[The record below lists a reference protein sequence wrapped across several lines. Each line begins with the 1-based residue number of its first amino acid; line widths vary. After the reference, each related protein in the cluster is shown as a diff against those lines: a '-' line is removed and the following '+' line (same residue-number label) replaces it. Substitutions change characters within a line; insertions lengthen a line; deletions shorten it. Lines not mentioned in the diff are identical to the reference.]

1 MVAWKLPV
9 FTGATFGMAGSAA
22 LDTLRKTPLHE
33 THRQAG
39 ARMVDFGGWDMPVEY
54 SGIVAEHLAVRRRAG
69 LFDVSHMGEIEI
81 RGPQAVDLIDSLCSN
96 RAAALQDG
104 QAQYSG
110 LLYPNGGFVDDLL
123 VHRFS
128 AEHYFLCVNA
138 ANQENDFEWI
148 RAHNPFDAEPRLVSA
163 DYAQLAIQGP
173 QALPTAQA
181 LAPADLSA
189 IRYYRFIRGEFAGAP
204 AIIACTGYTG
214 EDGFEVYIPP
224 SEAARVWNAIL
235 AAGEAYGVLPCGL
248 GARNTLRLE
257 ASMPLYG
264 HEIDDA
270 VTPYEAGL
278 GWIVKLRKPAFTGRE
293 ALAAQRREGV
303 RRKLAG
309 FEMKGRGIARDGYR
323 VHVGGEDAG
332 RVTSGSPAPFLE
344 KNIGMCMLPAEA
356 AEAGR
361 PLEIAVRSRMVAAEV
376 VPTPFYSRN
385 NRKP

>member
-1 MVAWKLPV
+1 MS
-9 FTGATFGMAGSAA
+9 GSVA
-22 LDTLRKTPLHE
+22 LDTLKKTPLNAV
-33 THRQAG
+33 HRDSG

-54 SGIVAEHLAVRRRAG
+54 SGIVAEHLAVRKRVG

-81 RGPQAVDLIDSLCSN
+81 RGTQAVELIDALCSN

-128 AEHYFLCVNA
+128 ADHYFLCVNA
-138 ANQENDFEWI
+138 ANQDKDFEWI
-148 RAHNPFDAEPRLVSA
+148 RGHNRFDADVRLTSA

-181 LAPADLSA
+181 LTPADLSA
-189 IRYYRFIRGEFAGAP
+189 MRYYRFIRHEFAGAP
-204 AIIACTGYTG
+204 AVIARTGYTG

-224 SEAARVWNAIL
+224 GEGERVWNAVL
-235 AAGEAYGVLPCGL
+235 AAGEEYGILPCGL

-257 ASMPLYG
+257 AAMSLYG
-264 HEIDDA
+264 HEIDERI
-270 VTPYEAGL
+270 TPYEAGL
-278 GWIVKLRKPAFTGRE
+278 GWIVKLKKPAFTGRD
-293 ALAAQRREGV
+293 ALAAQKREGV
-303 RRKLAG
+303 RRKVAG

-323 VHVGGEDAG
+323 VHAGGEEAG
-332 RVTSGSPAPFLE
+332 WVTSGSPAPWLE
-344 KNIGMCMLPAEA
+344 KNIGMCMLPVEA

-361 PLEIAVRSRMVAAEV
+361 PIEIAVRSRMVAAEIT
-376 VPTPFYSRN
+376 PTPFYSRRN
-385 NRKP
+385 